1 MRFRASLTGLSIM
14 AASMLAQPAA
24 AQFFWS
30 PPDLTAPALT
40 DQTAATALG
49 LPGATPDEIKAG
61 LVWNLRAALN
71 VAALQCQF
79 EPTLLAI
86 SNYNA
91 TIAHHDAEMDKAQ
104 AGVLAYF
111 QRTVGKGR
119 PGQAASD
126 QYGTRIY
133 SGYSTV
139 QAQKGFCL
147 AAADVGRKAIFAE
160 RGTLHD
166 VARVGLASI
175 KKALVLQGEQFYGT
189 PGYEYEVK
197 HPSFAAACWKKEVL
211 QPTCQQEWNTA
222 AGIETPVDPKTL
234 KKKKKG

>member
-1 MRFRASLTGLSIM
+1 MRFRFPLACLAIAVAPVM
-14 AASMLAQPAA
+14 ARPAA

-30 PPDLTAPALT
+30 PPDLSAPPLTDATAPA
-40 DQTAATALG
+40 ALG
-49 LPGATPDEIKAG
+49 LPGATAEEINAG
-61 LVWNLRAALN
+61 LLWNLRAALN

-91 TIAHHDAEMDKAQ
+91 MIAHHDAELDKAQ
-104 AGVLAYF
+104 AVLLGYF

-139 QAQKGFCL
+139 QAQKGFCQ
-147 AAADVGRKAIFAE
+147 AAAQVGRQAIFAE

-166 VARVGLASI
+166 VARTGLASI
-175 KKALVLQGEQFYGT
+175 KKALVVAGDQYYGT
-189 PGYEYEVK
+189 PGYDYEVAL
-197 HPSFAAACWKKEVL
+197 PSFDPKCWKKGVL
-211 QPTCQQEWNTA
+211 LPACHQAYNDQTGVPRPAQ
-222 AGIETPVDPKTL
+222 
-234 KKKKKG
+234 